1 MVQVCHLIGG
11 VIKGWQSVANPLA
24 SDSCMS
30 DDLQLP
36 IWHFWPFNVVKCCQ
50 MLSKK
55 QPWQWPLT
63 FEKNPWHL
71 TKKSIAKENAF
82 EAVGFQ
88 PLADSGALVQSRFQI
103 KNQRENIWR
112 TTFPDNHSIPKDFEL
127 AWHRVQVPR
136 CQAMVVFFYVFA
148 ERNGKVHF
156 TTPVDTRRKPER
168 VHNLLGTKLQ
178 KTHIKTW
185 SPRSWCKETPEL
197 QPSQRGD
204 EWRRSL
210 SNAQARA
217 HTRSHCEGADFRSR
231 RRHRCLRFCI
241 LQIIG
246 QRSQLDSMRSQFLL
260 NVLDMANAPRQ
271 VARAKENMENIM
283 MELHIGAWHTELQ
296 RECTQGSLVPLGQ
309 SAKDFNKLQWYLPGN
324 RMVNGAKL
332 LFHPNIK
339 LRHVVFSDQGGSWH
353 CLKYICRAASVCSC
367 LGCRDLSNKKGQI
380 TNTAWKNS
388 SGTMLLQLQQLH
400 SCNWKDNWLPK
411 YARLSLD
418 GGWRRA

>member
-1 MVQVCHLIGG
+1 MG
-11 VIKGWQSVANPLA
+11 
-24 SDSCMS
+24 
-30 DDLQLP
+30 
-36 IWHFWPFNVVKCCQ
+36 
-50 MLSKK
+50 
-55 QPWQWPLT
+55 
-63 FEKNPWHL
+63 
-71 TKKSIAKENAF
+71 
-82 EAVGFQ
+82 
-88 PLADSGALVQSRFQI
+88 RY
-103 KNQRENIWR
+103 
-112 TTFPDNHSIPKDFEL
+112 TTHN
-127 AWHRVQVPR
+127 
-136 CQAMVVFFYVFA
+136 
-148 ERNGKVHF
+148 
-156 TTPVDTRRKPER
+156 TRWKPER
-168 VHNLLGTKLQ
+168 RNGASLLGTKLQ
-178 KTHIKTW
+178 KTHMKTW

-204 EWRRSL
+204 EWRGSL
-210 SNAQARA
+210 ANAKAHA
-217 HTRSHCEGADFRSR
+217 HTRSHCEGADFRSLRWHR
-231 RRHRCLRFCI
+231 RLRFCI

-283 MELHIGAWHTELQ
+283 MELHLGAWHTELH
-296 RECTQGSLVPLGQ
+296 REITQGSLVPLGQ

-400 SCNWKDNWLPK
+400 SCDWKDNWLPK
-411 YARLSLD
+411 YASLSLD